1 MNRTNALLA
10 SIQAVSPELHVQG
23 AAGAAGAAAAAAGAA
38 GAPVA
43 GAWAIA
49 HVAID
54 STIAIMHHIDL
65 SIVDLAFLCHTETPT
80 TDIAL
85 HGPPAKLCYDEEEHS
100 ARPRCL
106 TCLYYKVRAKMVN
119 NSKLL
124 LKNEL
129 TQNTPKKLCL

>member
-23 AAGAAGAAAAAAGAA
+23 AAGAAGAAAAATGAA

-85 HGPPAKLCYDEEEHS
+85 HGPPAKLS
-100 ARPRCL
+100 VMTR
-106 TCLYYKVRAKMVN
+106 
-119 NSKLL
+119 
-124 LKNEL
+124 KNIAPAL
-129 TQNTPKKLCL
+129 VASHVSITKPGPKW